1 LEPTSGLLML
11 AALAVIQSA
20 RGSTSGVS
28 WQQPVSRPILLGVTR
43 HAKSLDRLLSGTADR
58 AFRFDDLCAL
68 LRRLGFAERQRGGS
82 HHIFTRDGV
91 AEILN
96 LQPRGGEAKP
106 YQVRQVREVVVKYGL
121 ARLLSAETGA
131 AEIDDEA

>member
-1 LEPTSGLLML
+1 
-11 AALAVIQSA
+11 
-20 RGSTSGVS
+20 
-28 WQQPVSRPILLGVTR
+28 VTR
-43 HAKSLDRLLSGTADR
+43 HAKLLARLLSGTADR

-106 YQVRQVREVVVKYGL
+106 YQVRQVREVVLKYGL
-121 ARLLSAETGA
+121 AHLLA
-131 AEIDDEA
+131 AESDDET

>member
-1 LEPTSGLLML
+1 M
-11 AALAVIQSA
+11 
-20 RGSTSGVS
+20 
-28 WQQPVSRPILLGVTR
+28 TR
-43 HAKSLDRLLSGTADR
+43 HAKTLDRLLSGTADG

-106 YQVRQVREVVVKYGL
+106 YQVRQVRNVVVRYGL
-121 ARLLSAETGA
+121 ARLLAADPGA
-131 AEIDDEA
+131 AETDDEA